1 MAGLLLELCIPTRY
15 LKLCYYR
22 EREKTKKFKELKKN
36 LVVRRKKKKKF
47 VLILICF
54 LTTRFH

>member
-1 MAGLLLELCIPTRY
+1 MLGLCIPTRY

-36 LVVRRKKKKKF
+36 LVVRRKKKKF
-47 VLILICF
+47 CTYFDLF
-54 LTTRFH
+54 LNN

>member
-22 EREKTKKFKELKKN
+22 EREKAKKFKELKN
-36 LVVRRKKKKKF
+36 LVVRRKKKF

>member
-1 MAGLLLELCIPTRY
+1 MLGLCIPTRY

-22 EREKTKKFKELKKN
+22 EREKAKKFKELKKN
-36 LVVRRKKKKKF
+36 LVVRKKKKKF

>member
-1 MAGLLLELCIPTRY
+1 MLGLCIPTRY

-36 LVVRRKKKKKF
+36 LMVRRKKKK
-47 VLILICF
+47 ICTYFDLF
-54 LTTRFH
+54 LNN

>member
-1 MAGLLLELCIPTRY
+1 MLGLCIPTRY

-22 EREKTKKFKELKKN
+22 EREKAKKFKELKKN